1 MNYKDPE
8 VAQNY
13 TAFSDSENGLIQ
25 QEIIADAIQ
34 PHLPES
40 GLVLDVACGNGWLA
54 ALLADRYEV
63 RACDFSAELI
73 KEAKL
78 RYPDVN
84 FEVGDATQTLPYDS
98 NMFDLT
104 IFNMAGHD
112 VSDLPKAF
120 SEITRVTKGGS
131 KILVTIAN
139 PYYCF
144 PVGVWKRGW
153 RKFIP
158 GQKPWLKLRS
168 YFELKNK
175 SSREFVWKENI
186 QSFFYTLPEY
196 IEAARLANL
205 EVLGLQDL
213 ESKQDSS
220 KFDFHFQLHNFPV
233 ILLLVFKKPLE

>member
-1 MNYKDPE
+1 MNYQDPE
-8 VAQNY
+8 VAQDY

-25 QEIIADAIQ
+25 QEIIADALQ

-54 ALLADRYEV
+54 ALLADKYQV

-78 RYPDVN
+78 RYPDVR

-98 NMFDLT
+98 DMFDVS
-104 IFNMAGHD
+104 IFNMAAHD
-112 VSDLPKAF
+112 VSDLQKAF
-120 SEITRVTKGGS
+120 AEISRVTKNDS

-139 PYYCF
+139 PYYSF
-144 PVGVWKRGW
+144 PVGVWKRGIG
-153 RKFIP
+153 KLF
-158 GQKPWLKLRS
+158 GSMPWLKLRS
-168 YFELKNK
+168 YFDIKNK
-175 SSREFVWKENI
+175 SSREFVWNEKF
-186 QSFFYTLPEY
+186 QSYFYTLPEY

-205 EVLGLQDL
+205 ELLGLEDL

-220 KFDFHFQLHNFPV
+220 KFDLHFQLHNFPI
-233 ILLLVFKKPLE
+233 ILLLVFKKSLK